1 LALGKAENRAL
12 LLKAG
17 MESFFLYFR
26 DWFLLIPNFIYLFIS
41 FLFIILGLP

>member
-1 LALGKAENRAL
+1 MESQSPLNQTLGKFALALGKAENRAL

-26 DWFLLIPNFIYLFIS
+26 D
-41 FLFIILGLP
+41 